1 MPGLQT
7 QILGHQGNNFSCL
20 LIVTGDKRVTI
31 VQMGVVPSEARVIS
45 RYYCISSGIADR
57 QRS

>member
-7 QILGHQGNNFSCL
+7 QILGHQDNNFSRL
-20 LIVTGDKRVTI
+20 LIVTGDKHVT
-31 VQMGVVPSEARVIS
+31 GVHVGIVPSEARVIS